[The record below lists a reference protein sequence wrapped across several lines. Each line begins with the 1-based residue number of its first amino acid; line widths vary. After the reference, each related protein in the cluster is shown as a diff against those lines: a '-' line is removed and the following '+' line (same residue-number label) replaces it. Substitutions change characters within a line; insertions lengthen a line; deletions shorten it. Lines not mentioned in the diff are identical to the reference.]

1 MFFNGHDYS
10 YDAYVNCYKQK
21 SWAQQHLQAAKN
33 VEQSPPIETFL
44 RCKQARELPL
54 IK

>member
-21 SWAQQHLQAAKN
+21 SWAQ
-33 VEQSPPIETFL
+33 
-44 RCKQARELPL
+44 
-54 IK
+54 